1 MTLANVHIFSP
12 FRQVQST
19 HAIAAVTVVLLSEF
33 YTTTTTGRGV
43 QHIGIYKMSHPVATT
58 TAIAPHS

>member
-1 MTLANVHIFSP
+1 MTLANVHIFSS

-19 HAIAAVTVVLLSEF
+19 HAIAAVVLLSEF

>member
-1 MTLANVHIFSP
+1 MTLVNVDIFSS

-19 HAIAAVTVVLLSEF
+19 HAIAAAVVLLSEF